1 MSEQPPRADAEIEWC
16 RNALS
21 QFEQIFKKL
30 SGNLREMLSV
40 AAINGSFSQEMV
52 RSNEENVNSLDGV
65 YRELQESSAL
75 SDAIVTHVG
84 TAKERLGVAN
94 EVASQ
99 ADRTTHE
106 VTSSLREMEHQFA
119 SFRKLFDKVS
129 DASRKIGE
137 TVDAIEDIS
146 EQTHLLSLN
155 AAIEAA
161 RAGEHGRGFAVVAS
175 EVKKLS
181 ERSRSLTTTIESL
194 LGTLE
199 KDMETTSESLSGF
212 EQTKNRVTGQIEGI
226 QEETT
231 RSANALQEA
240 GQAVDEI
247 AVSASDQA
255 RSVEEI
261 ERNMQTLKE
270 STQALSESSRHISG
284 GLAQEQDNAKA
295 LEELEEN
302 ARALIRE
309 IQQARNDASGN
320 AGSNGDTAVLR
331 VGHDIAYPPWVYLRD
346 GASAGLSIDIMN
358 LFNRT
363 LGYSLDYQADEFDSI
378 INEFKAGAIRIIANV
393 GWPNPLFEGEQVV
406 VTDPYATFEPVVFVH
421 YKTAEAGDML
431 SNDHFHGKT
440 LAAQRGSYAADCI
453 DRNKVTVEEVNND
466 IEGMSKLIWRRVDGV
481 VTERNVG
488 QHISRQY
495 FAGDIVPAT
504 ERLTKL
510 DVVMVL
516 HKSDSELRDRL
527 NELLADSKIQQDI
540 QRITRAR

>member
-1 MSEQPPRADAEIEWC
+1 MTEQHPGTDAELQWC
-16 RNALS
+16 QDALS
-21 QFEQIFKKL
+21 RFEGIFKRL

-52 RSNEENVNSLDGV
+52 RSNKENVNSVEGV

-75 SDAIVTHVG
+75 SDAIVNNVG
-84 TAKERLGVAN
+84 TAKERLDEAS
-94 EVASQ
+94 EVATQ
-99 ADRTTHE
+99 ADRTMHE
-106 VTSSLREMEHQFA
+106 VTSSLQEMEQQFA

-194 LGTLE
+194 LETLE
-199 KDMETTSESLSGF
+199 KDMTTTSESLSGF

-240 GQAVDEI
+240 EQAVDEI
-247 AVSASDQA
+247 AGSASDQA
-255 RSVEEI
+255 KSVEEI
-261 ERNMQTLKE
+261 ERNMQSLKE
-270 STQALSESSRHISG
+270 STQALSDSSRHITG
-284 GLAQEQDNAKA
+284 GLTQEQHNAEA
-295 LEELEEN
+295 LEKLEDE

-309 IQQARNDASGN
+309 IQQARGESGEEGAASG
-320 AGSNGDTAVLR
+320 GTAVLR
-331 VGHDIAYPPWVYLRD
+331 IGHDIAYPPWVYLSE

-358 LFNRT
+358 VLNRK
-363 LGYSLDYQADEFDSI
+363 LGYSLDYQADEFENI
-378 INEFKAGAIRIIANV
+378 IKEFKSGTIRMITNV
-393 GWPNPLFEGEQVV
+393 GWPNPLFEGEEVV
-406 VTDPYATFEPVVFVH
+406 VTDPYVKFKPVVFVH
-421 YKTAEAGDML
+421 QNEAAESGVL
-431 SNDHFHGKT
+431 PHEHFHGKT
-440 LAAQRGSYAADCI
+440 VAAQRGSYAADCI
-453 DRNKVTVEEVNND
+453 DREKVTVEEVNND

-481 VTERNVG
+481 VTEQNVG

-495 FAGDIVPAT
+495 FGGEIVPAT
-504 ERLTKL
+504 DRYAEL

-516 HKSDSELRDRL
+516 HKSDSELRDQL
-527 NELLADSKIQQDI
+527 NGMLADPGVQQDI
-540 QRITRAR
+540 QRIIRGR